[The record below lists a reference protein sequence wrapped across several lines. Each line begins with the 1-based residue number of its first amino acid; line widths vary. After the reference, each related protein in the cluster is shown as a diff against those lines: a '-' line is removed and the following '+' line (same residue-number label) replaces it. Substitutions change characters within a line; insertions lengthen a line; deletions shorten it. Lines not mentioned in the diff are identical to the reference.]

1 MKLLKVTEF
10 KHAYRASLG
19 KGSIALYKENRDVQV
34 LCFRLHPPEHYE

>member
-19 KGSIALYKENRDVQV
+19 KGSIALYKENRGGRV
-34 LCFRLHPPEHYE
+34 LRSRLHPPEHYE